1 MGQSADMCMGDWT
14 MRKDERTGLFW
25 TGQTLFVLDDG
36 AEPIEE
42 PEEIEVEAEVDGQP
56 KEAKAV
62 AKKSRRAV
70 DPTLKRRR
78 DRTRQ
83 LQRGFGREDKDE
95 EQLTL
100 LRCSLDMVEKEGG
113 GDWHRGRGWISSRLC
128 SRSGRCLKA
137 QVLRWLWC

>member
-1 MGQSADMCMGDWT
+1 MKG
-14 MRKDERTGLFW
+14 TGLFW
-25 TGQTLFVLDDG
+25 TGQTLFVLDHG

-100 LRCSLDMVEKEGG
+100 LRCSLDMVEKEGA
-113 GDWHRGRGWISSRLC
+113 ISSRLC